1 MTAWQG
7 DGARLLRGP
16 FDHDIAGLGIMP
28 ENMFSKGEVFVID
41 NDAASREQLATVLQ
55 QNAYDVICFA
65 DGASLLSE
73 AKARMPACVLLEM
86 QAPDRSGIDVLR
98 RLREENCMAPVLVT
112 SANGSIAMAVDAIRN
127 GAADF
132 IEKPFRTR
140 DIVDR
145 IDAAID
151 ESAQP
156 GPDRLRW
163 PPGSEPLT
171 EREGDV
177 LEHLAAGFTN
187 KEIARRMHLS
197 ARTVEGYRASILR
210 KGGARNVT
218 DLLRRIFRQGSP
230 GQI

>member
-1 MTAWQG
+1 
-7 DGARLLRGP
+7 
-16 FDHDIAGLGIMP
+16 MP
-28 ENMFSKGEVFVID
+28 GNMLSKGEVFVVET
-41 NDAASREQLATVLQ
+41 DAASREQLSNTLQ

-86 QAPDRSGIDVLR
+86 PPDRSGLDVLK
-98 RLREENCMAPVLVT
+98 RLRAENCMAPVLVT
-112 SANGSIAMAVDAIRN
+112 SANGSIAMAVDAIKS

-151 ESAQP
+151 EFAQP
-156 GPDRLRW
+156 SSNRQRW
-163 PPGSEPLT
+163 LPGCEPLT
-171 EREGDV
+171 GREGDV
-177 LEHLAAGFTN
+177 LAHLAAGLTN

-197 ARTVEGYRASILR
+197 ARTVEGYRAAILR
-210 KGGARNVT
+210 KAGARNVT
-218 DLLRRIFRQGSP
+218 DLLRRIFGQGSP
-230 GQI
+230 SQV